1 MVLGDEETAI
11 EGTEAVVEVEVSG
24 SWMKTFPAC
33 KELSLAVLGLPLG
46 VLCSRG
52 GQDGCGEVDTTQG

>member
-1 MVLGDEETAI
+1 MALGAEETAI

-33 KELSLAVLGLPLG
+33 KELSVPILGLPLG

-52 GQDGCGEVDTTQG
+52 GRAGCEVGTAQG